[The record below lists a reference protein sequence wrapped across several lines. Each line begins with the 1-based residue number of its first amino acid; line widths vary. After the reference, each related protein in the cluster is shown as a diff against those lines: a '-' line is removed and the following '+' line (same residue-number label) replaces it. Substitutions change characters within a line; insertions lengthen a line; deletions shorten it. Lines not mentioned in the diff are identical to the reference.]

1 MHVTPRTILCVDDD
15 ADDQL
20 MVFETIK
27 EINPDAR
34 VATAING
41 LEALHFLANARTK
54 EELPCLIIMDINMP
68 LMDGKET
75 VARIKKEPRY
85 DGIPIVL
92 FTTSSSQLDRT
103 FCEQYNIPFI
113 TKPLSPKELHNVVKG
128 ILALAN
134 G

>member
-1 MHVTPRTILCVDDD
+1 MYITPRIILCVDDD

-27 EINPDAR
+27 EINPEAR
-34 VATAING
+34 VATALNG
-41 LEALHFLANARTK
+41 LEALHYLSNAKVK

-85 DGIPIVL
+85 NDIPIVL

-103 FCEQYNIPFI
+103 FCEQYNIPFV
-113 TKPLSPKELHNVVKG
+113 TKPLSPKELHTVLKD
-128 ILALAN
+128 ILAMAN

>member
-1 MHVTPRTILCVDDD
+1 MLSTPRIILCVDDD

-27 EINPDAR
+27 DINPEAR
-34 VATAING
+34 VATAVNG
-41 LEALHFLANARTK
+41 LEALHYLSNAKVK

-75 VARIKKEPRY
+75 VARIKKEPRF

-103 FCEQYNIPFI
+103 FCEQYDIPFV
-113 TKPLSPKELHNVVKG
+113 TKPLSPKELHRVVKD
-128 ILALAN
+128 ILALAKD
-134 G
+134 

>member
-1 MHVTPRTILCVDDD
+1 MHITPRVILCVDDD

-27 EINPDAR
+27 EINPEAR
-34 VATAING
+34 IATAING
-41 LEALHFLANARTK
+41 LEALHFLSNAKKT

-85 DGIPIVL
+85 AGIPIVL

-103 FCEQYNIPFI
+103 FCEQYNIPFV
-113 TKPLSPKELHNVVKG
+113 TKPLSPKELYTVIKG
-128 ILALAN
+128 ILALASN
-134 G
+134 